1 MSTDVNTGVST
12 YVYGI
17 TRPDHPL
24 RLTDRGVGPEPAPLR
39 VVRGE
44 RLAAVVSDA
53 PENLRPKRRDLEAH
67 ERVLESLIADGT
79 VLPMRFGAVA
89 ADDESVRR
97 ELDEHTGWY
106 DERLEGLAGRREVNV
121 KAFHHEQAVLSE
133 LLRTNPEL
141 REANEALRGDA
152 DQDRRIDFGERVV
165 SAMGGIR
172 DRDAAQVLAVLKP
185 YAADLFQAPPVDG
198 GFLNVS
204 VLVDEDKVD
213 DLRAAV
219 EELGRRA
226 AEVVE
231 LRVSDPLPPY
241 SFVTPG

>member
-1 MSTDVNTGVST
+1 MSTDVDTGVST

-24 RLTDRGVGPEPAPLR
+24 RLADRGVGPEPAPLR

-67 ERVLESLIADGT
+67 ERVLESLVADGT

-89 ADDESVRR
+89 ADDEAVRR
-97 ELDEHTGWY
+97 ELDEHTDWY
-106 DERLEGLAGRREVNV
+106 DDRLKDLDGRREVNV

-133 LLRTNPEL
+133 LMRTHPDL
-141 REANEALRGDA
+141 REASQTLDGA

-172 DRDAAQVLAVLKP
+172 DRDAAQILAVLKP
-185 YAADLFQAPPVDG
+185 YAADVFQAPPVDG

-204 VLVDEDKVD
+204 VLVDEDRVD

-219 EELGRRA
+219 EELDRRA

-231 LRVSDPLPPY
+231 LRVSGPLPPY
-241 SFVTPG
+241 SFVTPS

>member
-1 MSTDVNTGVST
+1 MSTDVGTGVST

-17 TRPDHPL
+17 TRTDHPL
-24 RLTDRGVGPEPAPLR
+24 NLTDPGVGPEPAPLR

-89 ADDESVRR
+89 ADDDAVRR
-97 ELDEHTGWY
+97 ELDEHTAWY
-106 DERLEGLAGRREVNV
+106 DDRLEGLAGRREVNV
-121 KAFHHEQAVLSE
+121 KAFHHEQAVLGE
-133 LLRTNPEL
+133 LMRTHPEL
-141 REANEALRGDA
+141 REANEALRDGA
-152 DQDRRIDFGERVV
+152 DHDRRIDFGERVV
-165 SAMGGIR
+165 SAMSGIR
-172 DRDAAQVLAVLKP
+172 DRDAAQVLAVLQP
-185 YAADLFQAPPVDG
+185 YAADVFWAPPVDG

-204 VLVDEDKVD
+204 VLVDEDRVGA
-213 DLRAAV
+213 LRNAV

-226 AEVVE
+226 ADVVE

-241 SFVTPG
+241 SFVTPS

>member
-17 TRPDHPL
+17 TRADHPL
-24 RLTDRGVGPEPAPLR
+24 RLKDRGVGPEPAPLR

-67 ERVLESLIADGT
+67 ERVLESLVADGT

-89 ADDESVRR
+89 AGDEAVRR
-97 ELDEHTGWY
+97 ELDEHAAWY
-106 DERLEGLAGRREVNV
+106 EERIEGLAGRREVNV
-121 KAFHHEQAVLSE
+121 KAFHNEQAVLSE
-133 LLRTNPEL
+133 LMRTNPDL
-141 REANEALRGDA
+141 RAANEALRGGTG
-152 DQDRRIDFGERVV
+152 QDRRIEFGERVV
-165 SAMGGIR
+165 NAMGAIR
-172 DRDAAQVLAVLKP
+172 DRDAAQVLAVLQP
-185 YAADLFQAPPVDG
+185 YAADVFQAPPVDG

-204 VLVDEDKVD
+204 VLVDEDKVE
-213 DLRAAV
+213 DLQAAV
-219 EELGRRA
+219 AELGRRA

-241 SFVTPG
+241 SFVNPS